1 MIDLRNKCLPNTV
14 EVNGRHF
21 LVKTDFRDWIDFGK
35 KLKNPHTTFGDI
47 QKMFIDKNTPI
58 SEENLEALIKF
69 YSNPNVTPKFT
80 EKDNGEEY
88 LDYILD
94 GEYIVASFMQAY
106 NIDLTSIEYLHWHL
120 FKALIVGLPAD
131 TKLMEII
138 SLRAYKK
145 EKFDEEKHRQKLKRM
160 WELPK
165 EKDLEELEIL
175 QEINEEFYACT

>member
-1 MIDLRNKCLPNTV
+1 
-14 EVNGRHF
+14 
-21 LVKTDFRDWIDFGK
+21 
-35 KLKNPHTTFGDI
+35 
-47 QKMFIDKNTPI
+47 
-58 SEENLEALIKF
+58 
-69 YSNPNVTPKFT
+69 
-80 EKDNGEEY
+80 
-88 LDYILD
+88 
-94 GEYIVASFMQAY
+94 MQAY